1 MREKYYL
8 GSQVMISNAKISG
21 IYAPSL
27 RPKQRRCKK
36 AVKQQKWWIVPKG
49 TTYKGASR
57 EKKRGICEKRK
68 TNKGGERG
76 RKIENKRVEEKI
88 RREKRKRFSEKR

>member
-1 MREKYYL
+1 MSYD
-8 GSQVMISNAKISG
+8 ISNAKISG

-27 RPKQRRCKK
+27 RPKQHRCKK
-36 AVKQQKWWIVPKG
+36 AVKQQKWRIVPKG
-49 TTYKGASR
+49 TTYEGESR

-68 TNKGGERG
+68 LIRGRG

-88 RREKRKRFSEKR
+88 RREKRKERFSEER